1 MSFSAT
7 PLGQSRRLDQS
18 TFLRKPEKWTVKD
31 TSVNI
36 ATAFTQAATDMNP
49 THSNPNNSWVSTS
62 RTNHNVPRSTSVEY
76 EASAPTAFNRKHLAP
91 PPPDRLGR
99 TTSTARKPPSKISSI
114 RHVPDSEG
122 EEDGRAKSP
131 FEKVVNLGK
140 QALSQATFYV
150 QRRSMSREPE
160 DPSVEQA
167 PAVNGNGNDS
177 SYDYADEE
185 NAYQATQNKRQS
197 VAQKRG
203 RISVDNKAY
212 KPPLSDSES
221 ELSDDGK
228 TRRKKKKKGGPTG
241 GPLSTLPVL
250 LADKAKKKKKK
261 TQRKNLET
269 QEDESESE
277 EISQQ
282 MDIVCTSIPNPKH
295 VSEYLFSNHYNE
307 RQYLGFQILL
317 SPTFQIPACPRNPV
331 TRMAMSPW
339 KAQSKVFI
347 LYQKWMNNFSTILR
361 YSNNNLRDFDHERLR
376 RSHRPRNQRFPL
388 VVYLATSFTI

>member
-49 THSNPNNSWVSTS
+49 THTNPNNSWVSTS

-250 LADKAKKKKKK
+250 LADKAKKKKKR

-269 QEDESESE
+269 QEDESGSE
-277 EISQQ
+277 DISQQ
-282 MDIVCTSIPNPKH
+282 MDIVCTSIPTPKTT
-295 VSEYLFSNHYNE
+295 SEYLFSNHYNE
-307 RQYLGFQILL
+307 RQYLGIQILL
-317 SPTFQIPACPRNPV
+317 SPIFQILACPKNPG
-331 TRMAMSPW
+331 TTMAISPW
-339 KAQSKVFI
+339 KAPSKVFI
-347 LYQKWMNNFSTILR
+347 LYRKWMNNISTILP
-361 YSNNNLRDFDHERLR
+361 YSNNLRGFDHERLR
-376 RSHRPRNQRFPL
+376 RGHRP
-388 VVYLATSFTI
+388 